1 MPETKKINPYR
12 ITDKSEIRRCLNLD
26 REWSLFALA
35 DLDDGMFEHC
45 DWSALPGGLALA
57 FRALAIRPIFILGD
71 AVSTQELLAAL
82 PETTGYL
89 NLKAHQLA
97 AAEGIYRFRERHEM
111 RRMFLDTFQ
120 PRSGITEPLGV
131 EDCSD
136 IEKLYTSGDGGGI
149 AFAPFQL
156 RTGFFRGIRRDGE
169 LVAVA
174 GVQVASRNES
184 VAAVGNI
191 FTRPDCR
198 GLGLAQTVT
207 SAVVMAVEEAGIQTI
222 GLNVQNTNTAAIR
235 AYERVGFRT
244 HFSYSEGIVDR
255 VDAPDLLAAPI

>member
-1 MPETKKINPYR
+1 MSDTDKLIPYR
-12 ITDKSEIRRCLNLD
+12 LTDKVEIRRHLNID
-26 REWSLFALA
+26 REWSLYALA

-45 DWSALPGGLALA
+45 DWWALPNGLALV
-57 FRALAIRPIFILGD
+57 FRVIAIHPIFVLGD
-71 AVSTQELLAAL
+71 AVSTKKLLAAL

-89 NLKAHQLA
+89 NLKAHQLE
-97 AAEGIYRFRERHEM
+97 AAEGIYRYRERHEM

-120 PRSGITEPLGV
+120 PRFGITEPLSV
-131 EDCSD
+131 EDCND
-136 IEKLYTSGDGGGI
+136 IEHLYASGGGGGI

-169 LVAVA
+169 LVAVG
-174 GVQVASRNES
+174 GVQVASRNEG

-198 GLGLAQTVT
+198 GRGLAQTVT
-207 SAVVMAVEEAGIQTI
+207 SAVVMVVREVGIQTI
-222 GLNVQNTNTAAIR
+222 GLNVENTNTAAMR

-244 HFSYSEGIVDR
+244 HFSYSEGVADR
-255 VDAPDLLAAPI
+255 LRTKTVKP